1 MKSPK
6 SKVYLIIL
14 FLIIGTILISQEKP
28 QETIK
33 KAMKDELERNMKN
46 LTLENLEKPF
56 FISYTISD
64 AKTLYISS
72 TLGATFKSEEKPY
85 RRHSARVLVGDYES
99 DNENFVE
106 MNNMYSFNMNQG
118 HIPLEN
124 DYYGIRNSLWKTID
138 NMYKNAAELYERK
151 LSAIDQQNLSEEEKG
166 LPDFSKI
173 QQVTLDIPTESFI
186 WDKQKWEKTAKDIS
200 AIFKDYAEIFSSNV
214 SIFLYQADVYFLNS
228 EGTET
233 KYPISLAAVRINA
246 ETQADDGEPLFDHV
260 LYYALTPDDLPA
272 IDDMKNEVKFMADN
286 LVKIKNAPIF
296 DDSYS
301 GPILFEDQAVAELF
315 VQSMFSSMG
324 GLITMRKPIFGEQ
337 QMAAMLGQLMGKT
350 LEAKIEKKIISKDLT
365 ITANPKMKEYKGTNL
380 IGSFEVDSEGVI
392 PPDELI
398 LVEEGILKTL
408 LNGRTPTPK
417 IRESNGH
424 NRTSMFSGGLQSEIG
439 PGVIKVTSS
448 EGTSKEDLS
457 KEELKQKL
465 IETANEED
473 LDYAFIIRK
482 MESPNCG
489 REKEISTS
497 RIMSSFS
504 GGGSKSSISRP
515 LYIYK
520 VSLESGEEELVRTTE
535 LSGFS
540 LKSLKDVLGISSEQF
555 AYNTLL
561 TKSVAG
567 LNISMFSG
575 FGSSWKMNGIPTS
588 IIVPDAL
595 LLEEVDVQKEKR
607 AVTMKT
613 PVVENPVGK

>member
-1 MKSPK
+1 MKVNK
-6 SKVYLIIL
+6 IKIYLLMFVVIFITN
-14 FLIIGTILISQEKP
+14 LIYSQNAS
-28 QETIK
+28 ETIK

-56 FISYTISD
+56 FISYTICD
-64 AKTLYISS
+64 AKTLYLSS
-72 TLGATFKSEEKPY
+72 TLGALIKSEEKPY
-85 RRHSARVLVGDYES
+85 RKHSARVLVGDYES

-106 MNNMYSFNMNQG
+106 MNNMYSFNMNEG
-118 HIPLEN
+118 NIPLDN
-124 DYYGIRNSLWKTID
+124 DYYGIRNSLWKTTDI
-138 NMYKNAAELYERK
+138 MYKDAAELFERK
-151 LSAIDQQNLSEEEKG
+151 LSAIDQQNLSEEEKD
-166 LPDFSKI
+166 LPDFCKVSPNN
-173 QQVTLDIPTESFI
+173 LDISSVSFEM
-186 WDKQKWEKTAKDIS
+186 DKQKWEKTAKELS
-200 AIFKDYAEIFSSNV
+200 AIFKDYHDIFSSNV
-214 SIFLYQADVYFLNS
+214 SIFLYQADVYFLNT
-228 EGTET
+228 EGTDT
-233 KYPISLAAVRINA
+233 KYPLSLTAVQVNA

-260 LYYALTPDDLPA
+260 LYYALTPADLPA
-272 IDDMKNEVKFMADN
+272 LKNMKNEVKLMADN

-315 VQSMFSSMG
+315 AQSMFSSTS
-324 GLITMRKPIFGEQ
+324 GLSTMRKPIFGEQ

-350 LEAKIEKKIISKDLT
+350 LESKIDKKIISKDLT
-365 ITANPKMKEYKGTNL
+365 ITAVPKLKEFNRTNL
-380 IGSFEVDSEGVI
+380 IGSFEVDAEGVI
-392 PPDELI
+392 PSDELV
-398 LVEEGILKTL
+398 LVEKGILKTL

-424 NRTSMFSGGLQSEIG
+424 SRTSMFNGGLKSEIG

-448 EGTSKEDLS
+448 EGFS

-465 IETANEED
+465 IETATEED

-489 REKEISTS
+489 REKEISVTM
-497 RIMSSFS
+497 IMSSFS

-520 VSLESGEEELVRTTE
+520 VSLENGEEELVRTTE

-540 LKSLKDVLGISSEQF
+540 IKSLKDVLGISSEQF

-567 LNISMFSG
+567 LNMSMFAG
-575 FGSSWKMNGIPTS
+575 FGSSWKLNGIPAS
-588 IIVPDAL
+588 FIVPDAI
-595 LLEEVDVQKEKR
+595 LLEEVDIQKEKR